1 MMLSVVSL
9 FLMQKDDYV
18 AARESEFSKKRSF
31 ACVQEWR
38 NGLKPRIDSRLKMV
52 MKVFTEKESEERV
65 CDVFVV
71 ILQIVKNERGKEDE
85 DEDDRRRGKG
95 DEACSDSLE
104 RMKQLPDSNVVFKHG
119 IGY

>member
-18 AARESEFSKKRSF
+18 AARERKGVLRAFKSEVSR
-31 ACVQEWR
+31 WR